1 MNEKKIINSI
11 ITITAVLLLL
21 WAVWSNI
28 RLGQSRDAIEQYRAR
43 ELEHQTILNELR
55 ERTNSIQSANTAI
68 RAAADRQ
75 IGSIGEL
82 REVLAE
88 IRTNC
93 ELLEM
98 RINRITVGIDSINN
112 NCDNNQLEEEYNE
125 GKDTE
130 QSVDDR

>member
-1 MNEKKIINSI
+1 MNEKKITISI
-11 ITITAVLLLL
+11 IAITAVLLLL

-28 RLGQSRDAIEQYRAR
+28 RLGQSRAAIEQYRAR
-43 ELEHQTILNELR
+43 ELEHQETLNELR
-55 ERTNSIQSANTAI
+55 ERTSSIQSANTAI
-68 RAAADRQ
+68 RAAAERQ

-98 RINRITVGIDSINN
+98 RINRLTVGIDSLDNN
-112 NCDNNQLEEEYNE
+112 SDNNQLEEEYNE

-130 QSVDDR
+130 QSIDDR

>member
-11 ITITAVLLLL
+11 IAITAVLLLL

-28 RLGQSRDAIEQYRAR
+28 RLEQSRNSIEQYRAR
-43 ELEHQTILNELR
+43 ELEHQAILNEIR
-55 ERTNSIQSANTAI
+55 ERSSSIQSANTAI

-75 IGSIGEL
+75 VGSIGEL

-93 ELLEM
+93 EILEM
-98 RINRITVGIDSINN
+98 RVNRITVGIDSLNN
-112 NCDNNQLEEEYNE
+112 NSDNNELEEEIDDRE
-125 GKDTE
+125 DTE
-130 QSVDDR
+130 